1 MRKSESMEKN
11 RITFED
17 FKKRVYKEMIE
28 RNLHRATEE
37 EIIDYLKS
45 EEESIKSSY
54 EWNKDFDG
62 ALEYIISD
70 IVYALDLDF

>member
-1 MRKSESMEKN
+1 MEK
-11 RITFED
+11 ITFED
-17 FKKRVYKEMIE
+17 YKNRVYKEMIE

-54 EWNKDFDG
+54 DWNKDFDG
-62 ALEYIISD
+62 TIDHITDD

>member
-1 MRKSESMEKN
+1 MEK
-11 RITFED
+11 ITFED
-17 FKKRVYKEMIE
+17 YKNRVYKEMIE

-37 EIIDYLKS
+37 EIMDYLKS

-62 ALEYIISD
+62 TIDHITDD

>member
-1 MRKSESMEKN
+1 MGK
-11 RITFED
+11 ITFED
-17 FKKRVYKEMIE
+17 YKNRVYKEMIE

-62 ALEYIISD
+62 TIDHITDD

>member
-1 MRKSESMEKN
+1 MEK
-11 RITFED
+11 ITFED
-17 FKKRVYKEMIE
+17 YKNRVYKEMIE

-62 ALEYIISD
+62 TIDHITDD
-70 IVYALDLDF
+70 IVYALDGHS

>member
-1 MRKSESMEKN
+1 
-11 RITFED
+11 
-17 FKKRVYKEMIE
+17 MIE

-62 ALEYIISD
+62 TIDHITDD

>member
-1 MRKSESMEKN
+1 MEK
-11 RITFED
+11 ITLED
-17 FKKRVYKEMIE
+17 YKNRVYKEMIE

-62 ALEYIISD
+62 TIDHITDD

>member
-1 MRKSESMEKN
+1 MEK
-11 RITFED
+11 ITFED
-17 FKKRVYKEMIE
+17 YKNRVYKEMIE

-62 ALEYIISD
+62 TIDHITDD